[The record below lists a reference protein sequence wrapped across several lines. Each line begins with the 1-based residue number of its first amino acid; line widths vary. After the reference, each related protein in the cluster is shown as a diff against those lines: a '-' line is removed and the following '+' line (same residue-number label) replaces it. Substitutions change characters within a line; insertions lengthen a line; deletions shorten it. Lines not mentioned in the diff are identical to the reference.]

1 MPQYEYKVIK
11 IPLNQQ
17 RYYCSF
23 MATFGWQV
31 QNIQESV
38 DRVVN
43 RSMSFSHNTNSGNM
57 NATTYFHPH
66 TNNAQ
71 TYGYSRNYGWGSQMN
86 TEVQD
91 VQTSLTVTFFRDAAI
106 PYRNE
111 LNAVEQRFIAA
122 TPAYLKRCARG
133 EKSDQDLWPERQAVQ
148 ACADKGRALLKQGQ
162 QQSAQTTQKVPV
174 QQVTKTSSTTG
185 QTQPAIPIPTEPPSA
200 TIREMEV
207 THNVFQS
214 NQPGI
219 QIRLNFVITNRKDIQ
234 CRAAV
239 YFYDENNNPLQDI
252 NQRYHNV
259 NNKVSVGSTFKPGFE
274 KTFYNNYILFMP
286 YQELDQQDGE
296 YQFHF
301 TAHIYDEVT
310 KTFLAA
316 SQPETFRYNQHE
328 KTLRGE
334 TVETAR
340 SKKGTTERPK
350 TPASTSRKTTSV
362 AQSKPAVIPERPT
375 FKEYSATFCK
385 NYGWDELT
393 PDRRIFLQ
401 GLELWYAGKYAESLP
416 HFKKAASLNPQEI
429 CYWMFA
435 CDQYF
440 NKGQYDQAIAF
451 LQKGLK
457 EFGEDPR
464 LLYKLGSAY
473 VSKSDLGQAE
483 LIAEKLG
490 KLEGQN
496 TQINYYFLLGNIAMN
511 RKDFKRAI
519 QCFDKVDDLQPPE
532 QNTGKGNLQKYC
544 REQMK
549 KA

>member
-17 RYYCSF
+17 TYYCSF

-31 QNIQESV
+31 QSIQESV

-43 RSMSFSHNTNSGNM
+43 RSMGFSHNTNSGSM

-91 VQTSLTVTFFRDAAI
+91 VQTSLTVTFFRDVAI
-106 PYRNE
+106 PYRSE
-111 LNAVEQRFIAA
+111 LNAVEQRFHAA

-148 ACADKGRALLKQGQ
+148 SCADKGRSLLKQGQ
-162 QQSAQTTQKVPV
+162 QQSTQTTQKAPV
-174 QQVTKTSSTTG
+174 QQTPRDSSSTD
-185 QTQPAIPIPTEPPSA
+185 QTQPAIPIPTEPPSV

-214 NQPGI
+214 NQAGI

-259 NNKVSVGSTFKPGFE
+259 NNKVSVGSTFKPRFE
-274 KTFYNNYILFMP
+274 ESFYNDYILFMP
-286 YQELDQQDGE
+286 YCELDQKDGDH
-296 YQFHF
+296 QLNF
-301 TAHIYDEVT
+301 TAQIYDEVT
-310 KTFLAA
+310 KTFLAT
-316 SQPETFRYNQHE
+316 SRSETFRYSQHE
-328 KTLRGE
+328 QTLRGE
-334 TVETAR
+334 TIETTSSRKAP
-340 SKKGTTERPK
+340 ERPK
-350 TPASTSRKTTSV
+350 TPAGTSRKTTSA
-362 AQSKPAVIPERPT
+362 AQTKPAAIPPRPT

-393 PDRRIFLQ
+393 PDRKVFLQ

-416 HFKKAASLNPQEI
+416 HFKKAASLNPKEI
-429 CYWMFA
+429 CYWEFA
-435 CDQYF
+435 CDQF
-440 NKGQYDQAIAF
+440 FHKGQYDEAITF

-457 EFGEDPR
+457 ELGENPR

-473 VSKSDLGQAE
+473 VFKSDPEQAE
-483 LIAEKLG
+483 QIAEKLG

-519 QCFDKVDDLQPPE
+519 QCFDKVDDLQPAE
-532 QNTGKGNLQKYC
+532 QSTGKGNLQKYC